1 MMTLSNRHGAEVHT
15 IVLNIARMDLAN
27 LVWTTPHKQ
36 LVEFIEE
43 NFPLGPTTKLASIFR
58 AVGGRWVETEE

>member
-1 MMTLSNRHGAEVHT
+1 
-15 IVLNIARMDLAN
+15 MDLAN